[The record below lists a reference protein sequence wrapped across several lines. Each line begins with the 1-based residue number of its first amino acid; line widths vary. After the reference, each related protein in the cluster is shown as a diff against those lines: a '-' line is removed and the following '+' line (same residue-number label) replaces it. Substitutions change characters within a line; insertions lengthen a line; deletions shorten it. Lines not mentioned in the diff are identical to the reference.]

1 MLIDRFEVKF
11 GGAGLARV
19 PFAQLLEQLKLLL
32 RIPAARHRSLF
43 FVHRQCVEVRHL
55 DSNRSSLSIDLDGV
69 TAQLVPFQKETKE
82 NKKET
87 KSKRNKKKCV
97 AGLFIFY

>member
-11 GGAGLARV
+11 GGAGLAGV

-69 TAQLVPFQKETKE
+69 TAQFVPFNGSKKKQKKTKKKQKET
-82 NKKET
+82 
-87 KSKRNKKKCV
+87 SQQ
-97 AGLFIFY
+97 AGY